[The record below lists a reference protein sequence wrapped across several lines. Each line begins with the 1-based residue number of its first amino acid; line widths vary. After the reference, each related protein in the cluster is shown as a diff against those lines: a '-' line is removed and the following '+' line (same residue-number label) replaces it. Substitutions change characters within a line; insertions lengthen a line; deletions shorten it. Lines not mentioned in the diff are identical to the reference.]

1 MQQAIAERRQK
12 VLYDEKWIKF
22 LRRTW
27 PLRFIPF
34 VDFALAAGS
43 MATGNV
49 SLKSDFDVLT
59 GARTGRIFTA
69 RFFSVLIFGLLGWRR
84 KKLSHKEDASDKICL
99 NHFVTKAAY
108 RLSGP
113 HDAYWKNLY
122 QSLVP
127 IYGGHSYINDFFSA
141 NRDWIGDGR
150 VFVDDLRHERAG
162 AAKPR
167 VLVEWLFSGKAGDVL
182 EKFLRKIQIRRI
194 EKGLKND
201 PPGYKPRIIYG
212 DNELEFHPDTYRTQF
227 YNQSLRDEG

>member
-1 MQQAIAERRQK
+1 MKEVIAERRQK
-12 VLYDEKWIKF
+12 VLYDEKWVKF

-49 SLKSDFDVLT
+49 NPKSDFDILI
-59 GARTGRIFTA
+59 GASSGRIFTA
-69 RFFSVLIFGLLGWRR
+69 RFFSVFVFGLLGWRR
-84 KKLSHKEDASDKICL
+84 RKLSHKEDATDKICL
-99 NHFVTKAAY
+99 NHFITREAY

-122 QSLVP
+122 QHLVP
-127 IYGGHSYINDFFSA
+127 IYGGHSYINEFFSA
-141 NRDWIGDGR
+141 NRDWIGDDR
-150 VFVDDLRHERAG
+150 LFVDDLRHERAG

-167 VLVEWLFSGKAGDVL
+167 LLVEWLLSGKAGNVL

-201 PPGYKPRIIYG
+201 PPGYRPRIIYG
-212 DNELEFHPDTYRTQF
+212 DNELEFHPDTRRIDSYIE
-227 YNQSLRDEG
+227 NIK